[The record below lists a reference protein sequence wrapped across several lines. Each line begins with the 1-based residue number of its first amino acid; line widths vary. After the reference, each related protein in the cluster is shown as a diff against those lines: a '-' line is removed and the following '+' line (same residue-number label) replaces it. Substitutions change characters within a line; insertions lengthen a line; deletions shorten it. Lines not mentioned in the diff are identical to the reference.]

1 MTEDKTEFELIT
13 DFGNLYQAYKISKS
27 GKKLNNERIRFGM
40 MALDGVYPVSYTH
53 LTLPTT

>member
-27 GKKLNNERIRFGM
+27 GKN
-40 MALDGVYPVSYTH
+40 
-53 LTLPTT
+53 